1 MDSQELRRNIFG
13 PVKSAVSD
21 SWLQVR
27 ARPTCFSS
35 DLAHPVNRAP
45 PDSGGNLPQVLLSD
59 AVAGLMKLFEQIMT
73 SGGDPSSLSG
83 EYLQAFA
90 RYIGISFSLSGLLIV
105 SPHPSWGR
113 YLFGTISRFRE
124 RAVPSFEGS
133 LRAGAAA
140 FVGFLISVLLTCLR
154 IFLTYLAGSFLGSI
168 LGMIIGDLIYIP
180 LIVTGFFLFAALQR
194 FGLAPFIHLSTGV
207 GGRDAIL
214 ISRAYYKT
222 RRPVIAGLFL
232 VTFLLPAMLFFILFS
247 LFFKLGIM
255 DGAGRY
261 VMGFI
266 LGFFQFLISI
276 VVINFT
282 MNNFPKDPGK
292 EGTAATE
299 PID

>member
-13 PVKSAVSD
+13 PVTGAVSD
-21 SWLQVR
+21 SWLQIQ
-27 ARPTCFSS
+27 ARPSVFLLIWLTLSIAPLLI
-35 DLAHPVNRAP
+35 LAVIFLNP
-45 PDSGGNLPQVLLSD
+45 LSD

-90 RYIGISFSLSGLLIV
+90 RYIGISFSLAGLLIV
-105 SPHPSWGR
+105 SSSFVGSV
-113 YLFGTISRFRE
+113 LFGAISRFRE
-124 RAVPSFEGS
+124 RATPSFEGS
-133 LRAGAAA
+133 LRAGAAR
-140 FVGFLISVLLTCLR
+140 FIGFLISVLLTSFR

-168 LGMIIGDLIYIP
+168 LGLVFNDLFYTP
-180 LIVTGFFLFAALQR
+180 LIITGFFLFAALQR
-194 FGLAPFIHLSTGV
+194 FGLAPFIHLSTEV

-214 ISRAYYKT
+214 ISKAYYKT

-232 VTFLLPAMLFFILFS
+232 VAFLLPVTLSFLLFS
-247 LFFKLGIM
+247 LFVKLDIM
-255 DGAGRY
+255 DSAGRY

-266 LGFFQFLISI
+266 LGFFQFLITI

-282 MNNFPKDPGK
+282 MNNFPRDPGK
-292 EGTAATE
+292 DGMAEPA